1 MKIDVN
7 QTLKTM
13 NGQVMKDDD
22 GTGQI
27 VDATLR
33 MAMVN
38 AILSPI
44 EKESG
49 MDKVKKFNLAKKIH
63 DAESEVD
70 LTVEEVSLI
79 KERIGE
85 VFPAIIVG
93 QVFDLLEGKE

>member
-1 MKIDVN
+1 MLIKVDIL
-7 QTLKTM
+7 LKTM
-13 NGQVMKDDD
+13 DGQVMKDMVD
-22 GTGQI
+22 GEAI
-27 VDATLR
+27 DATLR

-38 AILSPI
+38 AVLSPI

-70 LTVEEVSLI
+70 LTVEEVSLV

-85 VFPAIIVG
+85 VFPVLIVG
-93 QVFDLLEGKE
+93 QVFNLLEGKE

>member
-1 MKIDVN
+1 MLIKVD
-7 QTLKTM
+7 TLLKTM
-13 NGQVMKDDD
+13 DGQVMKDMVD
-22 GTGQI
+22 GEA

-38 AILSPI
+38 AVLSPI

-70 LTVEEVSLI
+70 LTVEEVSLV

-85 VFPAIIVG
+85 VFPVLIVG
-93 QVFDLLEGKE
+93 QVFNLLEGKE